1 MLFEN
6 RFYTTKEM
14 YTEYVR
20 YVLCRRIYRLGIP
33 LTVLAFLGC
42 ALSLQHTP
50 VIAAIEAVCGVIIL
64 AVLLTAPSAMIRQLT
79 EADRSLHQGEQP
91 ECVVTFD
98 ETSIHMTEGNQSLT
112 LEYRQIK
119 EVFPLKR
126 CTALMFTRQNG
137 ILYSNDGFTVGNKE
151 AFSQFIQDKCP
162 DARFH

>member
-50 VIAAIEAVCGVIIL
+50 VIAAIDVYK
-64 AVLLTAPSAMIRQLT
+64 RQPLYFK
-79 EADRSLHQGEQP
+79 ADDGMP
-91 ECVVTFD
+91 
-98 ETSIHMTEGNQSLT
+98 G
-112 LEYRQIK
+112 
-119 EVFPLKR
+119 KR
-126 CTALMFTRQNG
+126 G
-137 ILYSNDGFTVGNKE
+137 
-151 AFSQFIQDKCP
+151 
-162 DARFH
+162 